1 LPLLHYANLI
11 FFNSQRLFQL
21 FPKQLRNLK
30 FSFYF
35 NEMVEQ
41 MQLLMEIKLDF
52 SGIPCPNWS
61 DEYAS
66 IVHPHTCSRYASLI
80 AFGNYLVAATFITHF
95 LIAHMMFIL
104 PVLF

>member
-1 LPLLHYANLI
+1 
-11 FFNSQRLFQL
+11 
-21 FPKQLRNLK
+21 LRNLK

-35 NEMVEQ
+35 YEMVEQ